1 MVESGDG
8 NNETH
13 GPLLVRLVGVLMRV
27 LLAGVLLAGLTSC
40 IPALPPAYTEA
51 RAFPSCVVP
60 LSIDAN
66 VPNGAW
72 VRAAFDDIGKH
83 SGYRFSR
90 GTRQQAADRGIR
102 VVWAG
107 PSSRPGWA
115 SDVTTPTI
123 RRSGGRTWSAWV
135 IRITGTPSWGLALHS
150 GGHTM
155 GLPHWLSGPMDSAM
169 QVPVQAGAYWVSGQ
183 RSQMRSLGRMSG
195 C

>member
-1 MVESGDG
+1 M
-8 NNETH
+8 
-13 GPLLVRLVGVLMRV
+13 GVLEVPWAGVIPVRWLTMMAAV

-40 IPALPPAYTEA
+40 IPAPPPAYTEA

-60 LSIDAN
+60 LSIDSN

-90 GTRQQAADRGIR
+90 GTRQQAADRGVR

-115 SDVTTPTI
+115 SDVATPTI

-155 GLPHWLSGPMDSAM
+155 GLPHWLSGPEDNAM
-169 QVPVQAGAYWVSGQ
+169 QVPVQPGAYWVSGQ
-183 RSQMRSLGRMSG
+183 RSQMRPLGRMSG

>member
-1 MVESGDG
+1 M
-8 NNETH
+8 
-13 GPLLVRLVGVLMRV
+13 GVLEVPWAGVIPVRWLTMMAAV

-40 IPALPPAYTEA
+40 IPAPPPAYTEA

-60 LSIDAN
+60 LSIDSN

-90 GTRQQAADRGIR
+90 GTRQQAADRGVR

-107 PSSRPGWA
+107 PSSLPGWA

-155 GLPHWLSGPMDSAM
+155 GLPHWLSGPKDNAM
-169 QVPVQAGAYWVSGQ
+169 QVPVQPGAYWVSGQ